1 MNIVNYPLALKGH
14 PRQADP
20 GGTVVSPGDK
30 QQCEPAEYTVT
41 IEEHISQEFSIKAH
55 GIYEAMQ
62 FAEAEYLRGSFVVQP
77 SAPNARLIMAR
88 DNETAATTEWK
99 EF

>member
-1 MNIVNYPLALKGH
+1 MNVVNYPLPIKENSG
-14 PRQADP
+14 QADLDGATAGP
-20 GGTVVSPGDK
+20 GGK
-30 QQCEPAEYTVT
+30 QQCEPTEYTVT
-41 IEEHISQEFSIKAH
+41 IEEHISQEFSVKAYD
-55 GIYEAMQ
+55 IYEAMQ
-62 FAEAEYLRGSFVVQP
+62 FAEEEYLRGSFVVQP